1 MEIKYTLNKMD
12 SFLNEMLK
20 ADISKYRFEIIMS
33 AKKVLKRLE
42 KDGYLT
48 KTVNKAS
55 SIRMHKDA
63 MEFKAKEIIDDIDSI
78 IKFTAEMID
87 DTTTELD
94 IWINPD
100 YFLNS
105 DTVKSSVPRFLMKRL
120 KIVTR
125 QSMIDDFE
133 SAIRESYTRD
143 FTGEIIESD
152 GDSLTVKQ

>member
-1 MEIKYTLNKMD
+1 
-12 SFLNEMLK
+12 MLK

-48 KTVNKAS
+48 KTVNRAS
-55 SIRMHKDA
+55 SVKMHKDA
-63 MEFKAKEIIDDIDSI
+63 MEFKAKEIIDDIDNI
-78 IKFTAEMID
+78 IKFTTEKVVNTDNMED
-87 DTTTELD
+87 DTTYDLT

-100 YFLNS
+100 YFLSS
-105 DTVKSSVPRFLMKRL
+105 DTVKESVPRFLMKRL

-143 FTGEIIESD
+143 FTGEVIESD
-152 GDSLTVKQ
+152 GDSLVVKQ

>member
-1 MEIKYTLNKMD
+1 
-12 SFLNEMLK
+12 
-20 ADISKYRFEIIMS
+20 MS

-55 SIRMHKDA
+55 SVKMHKDA
-63 MEFKAKEIIDDIDSI
+63 MEFKAKEIIDDIDNI
-78 IKFTAEMID
+78 ITFH
-87 DTTTELD
+87 TEKINDSTYDLT

-100 YFLNS
+100 YFLSS
-105 DTVKSSVPRFLMKRL
+105 DTVKESVPRFLMKRL

-143 FTGEIIESD
+143 FSGEIIESD

>member
-1 MEIKYTLNKMD
+1 MKVKYELRRMD

-20 ADISKYRFEIIMS
+20 ADISKYRFEIILS

-48 KTVNKAS
+48 KAVDRASTV
-55 SIRMHKDA
+55 RMHKDA
-63 MEFKAKEIIDDIDSI
+63 MEFKAKEIIDDIDNI
-78 IKFTAEMID
+78 IKFNTEKID
-87 DTTTELD
+87 DDTYTLT

-100 YFLNS
+100 YFLSS
-105 DTVKSSVPRFLMKRL
+105 DTVKSSVPKFLMKRL

-133 SAIRESYTRD
+133 SAIREDYTRD
-143 FTGEIIESD
+143 FSGEVIEDD